1 MNILVPLVSVIF
13 FGTLLIHLSL
23 VGVPADERRRL
34 RVIVLAGLALRLA
47 LAVTLELFPQL
58 RLIHDDAGGYE
69 LNAMAMARAWKGLG
83 PPVVLT
89 WQGAL
94 NHGYV
99 YVGAVLCFLFGIFPL
114 HLAAWNG
121 LFGVLTVVFLYRLAR
136 HLFHSQVA
144 FRAAFLL
151 AFMPSMIVWNSVA
164 IKDPIM
170 VLLVT
175 VSLYVYMLLRQRW
188 STVLL
193 LILVATVS
201 ASFFIRFYISYFLI
215 LSIFLTA
222 LVGRTREGTSRV
234 RNLLIVVAFAIA
246 VGLTGLSRSLS
257 EGLELASLEQV
268 ALYRV
273 GMASTANSGFGHD
286 LDISSPRG
294 ALLALPMGLAVVL
307 FGPFPWQM
315 RSLLPLSTLPEML
328 LWWYLV
334 PSLWRGIRFAFTR
347 SFSRG
352 APVFVFCISLS
363 IAYSL
368 TLGNVGAA
376 VRQRTQ
382 IFVFLFVFVAL
393 GQLVKYCR
401 RHRINPDLL
410 IRPPAPGG
418 G

>member
-1 MNILVPLVSVIF
+1 MSILVPLLSVIF
-13 FGTLLIHLSL
+13 FGSLLIELSL
-23 VGVPADERRRL
+23 MGVPTAERRRL
-34 RVIVLAGLALRLA
+34 RVIVLVGLALRLA
-47 LAVTLELFPQL
+47 LAVVLEVFPQF
-58 RLIHDDAGGYE
+58 RLFHDDAGGYE

-89 WQGAL
+89 WHGAL
-94 NHGYV
+94 THGYV
-99 YVGAVLCFLFGIFPL
+99 YVGAVLCFLFGVFPL

-121 LFGVLTVVFLYRLAR
+121 LFGVLTVIFLYRLAR
-136 HLFHSQVA
+136 HLFHSRVA
-144 FRAAFLL
+144 FRAALLL

-175 VSLYVYMLLRQRW
+175 VSLYIYMLLRRRW

-215 LSIFLTA
+215 LSIFLTV
-222 LVGRTREGTSRV
+222 LVGRTQEGTSRV
-234 RNLLIVVAFAIA
+234 RNLLIVAAFAIA
-246 VGLTGLSRSLS
+246 VGLTGLSRNLS
-257 EGLELASLEQV
+257 QGLELANLEQV
-268 ALYRV
+268 ALYRA

-286 LDISSPRG
+286 LDVSSPRG

-393 GQLVKYCR
+393 GQFVKYCHK
-401 RHRINPDLL
+401 HRINPDLL
-410 IRPPAPGG
+410 IRPPAPAGG
-418 G
+418 